1 MDFLPALKSL
11 RALRA
16 LRALRPLRLVSR
28 YPEMQLVVEAI
39 FQVRFRVRVRVANP
53 NPNPHPHPNPHPN
66 PDQGSTVAELRKGGE
81 LRGHWGMTCGTL
93 EGFDFHKMQTA
104 AAYIMLVDR
113 ALVAGK

>member
-1 MDFLPALKSL
+1 M
-11 RALRA
+11 
-16 LRALRPLRLVSR
+16 
-28 YPEMQLVVEAI
+28 
-39 FQVRFRVRVRVANP
+39 
-53 NPNPHPHPNPHPN
+53 
-66 PDQGSTVAELRKGGE
+66 AELRKGGE